1 MVRGA
6 SGDEWGELI
15 GGKGTI
21 GLQAAVPKKAPL
33 ATFKKKVVKEIVR
46 LLYGDGLAY
55 SVYCLGCGINGQVLL
70 VRYGA
75 GTKDFY
81 LQIIQTAS

>member
-21 GLQAAVPKKAPL
+21 GLLSAVPNKL
-33 ATFKKKVVKEIVR
+33 HTRR
-46 LLYGDGLAY
+46 LLYCNVTDKSSWGLTECDTEMKWENWCAMKHG
-55 SVYCLGCGINGQVLL
+55 L
-70 VRYGA
+70 
-75 GTKDFY
+75 T
-81 LQIIQTAS
+81 

>member
-21 GLQAAVPKKAPL
+21 GLQAAVPKRPHTRSLTLTLLYDFNSNRNVALSFSKYIFDVMYRGS
-33 ATFKKKVVKEIVR
+33 TVVK
-46 LLYGDGLAY
+46 
-55 SVYCLGCGINGQVLL
+55 VL
-70 VRYGA
+70 RYKSEGH
-75 GTKDFY
+75 
-81 LQIIQTAS
+81 